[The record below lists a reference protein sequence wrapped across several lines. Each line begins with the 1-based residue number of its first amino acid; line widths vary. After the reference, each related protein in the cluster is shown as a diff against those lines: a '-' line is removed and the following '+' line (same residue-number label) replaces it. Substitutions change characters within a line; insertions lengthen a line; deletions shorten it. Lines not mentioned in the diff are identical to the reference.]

1 MKRILTIAG
10 FVVLLCLI
18 FVAGF
23 VRLPYYAVGPGP
35 AREVEPLIDIAGHPR
50 YPSAG
55 KFIMTTVR
63 WYQVT
68 PFQALLAW
76 IDPNESIVKQEVLY
90 PPGVSVQQ
98 EQQRALSDMDQSKID
113 ATYVVLSKLA
123 SYPKEHGR
131 GALIEDSIAGCPAEG
146 KLYSGDTILAID
158 KKPVRSADD
167 ASRLL
172 KPIAA
177 GASTD
182 FTISAAGEKHDISVT
197 KGTCPGES
205 KPLFGIDLVDP
216 FPFKVSIASGD
227 IGGPSAG
234 LMYAL
239 GLYDTLTPGDLTQ
252 GRTIAGTGTID
263 QSGAVGPIG
272 GITDKVVAAERV
284 GASIF
289 LVPKDNWAELQG
301 VDTGDMR
308 LIKVSSFADALKAL
322 STPA

>member
-1 MKRILTIAG
+1 MKRILTITG

-35 AREVEPLIDIAGHPR
+35 AREVEPLINVSGHQR
-50 YPSAG
+50 YASSG

-90 PPGVSVQQ
+90 PPGVSVQV

-123 SYPKEHGR
+123 GYPKAHGR
-131 GALIEDSIAGCPAEG
+131 GALIESSVAGCPADG

-158 KKPVRSADD
+158 DKPVRSVQD

-172 KPIAA
+172 DAVPA
-177 GASTD
+177 GTPVD
-182 FTISAAGEKHDISVT
+182 FKISAAGQTHDISVT
-197 KGTCPGES
+197 KGTCPGTTR
-205 KPLFGIDLVDP
+205 PLIGIDLVDP
-216 FPFKVSIASGD
+216 FPFRVAISSGD

-234 LMYAL
+234 LMFAL

-263 QSGAVGPIG
+263 ETGAVGPIG

-284 GASIF
+284 GADIF
-289 LVPKDNWAELQG
+289 LVPKDNWNELKG
-301 VDTGDMR
+301 VDTGNMK
-308 LIKVSSFADALKAL
+308 LIEVSSFADALTAL
-322 STPA
+322 SAPA

>member
-1 MKRILTIAG
+1 MKRILTITG
-10 FVVLLCLI
+10 FVVLLCLV

-23 VRLPYYAVGPGP
+23 LRLPYYAVGPGP
-35 AREVEPLIDIAGHPR
+35 AREVGPLIDVSGHQR
-50 YPSAG
+50 YPSSG

-76 IDPNESIVKQEVLY
+76 IDPNESVVKQDVLY

-98 EQQRALSDMDQSKID
+98 EQQRSLSDMDQSKID

-123 SYPKEHGR
+123 NYPKVHGR

-158 KKPVRSADD
+158 QHHVRSADA

-172 KPIAA
+172 QPIAA

-182 FTISAAGEKHDISVT
+182 FQISAAGQTHDITVT
-197 KGTCPGES
+197 KGRCPGES
-205 KPLFGIDLVDP
+205 KPLFGINLVDP

-239 GLYDTLTPGDLTQ
+239 GLYDMLTPGDLTQ

-263 QSGAVGPIG
+263 ETGAVGPIG

-289 LVPKDNWAELQG
+289 LVPKDNWAELKG
-301 VDTGDMR
+301 VDTGTMK
-308 LIKVSSFADALKAL
+308 LIEVSSFADAVKAL
-322 STPA
+322 SAPA

>member
-1 MKRILTIAG
+1 MKRILTITG
-10 FVVLLCLI
+10 FVVLLCLV

-23 VRLPYYAVGPGP
+23 LRLPYYAVGPGP
-35 AREVEPLIDIAGHPR
+35 AREVEPLIDVTGHQR
-50 YPSAG
+50 YASAG

-76 IDPNESIVKQEVLY
+76 IDPNESLVKQDVLY
-90 PPGVSVQQ
+90 PPGTSVQV

-113 ATYVVLSKLA
+113 ATYVALAKLGG
-123 SYPKEHGR
+123 YPKRHGR
-131 GALIEDSIAGCPAEG
+131 GALIEESFAGCPSDG

-158 KKPVRSADD
+158 RTPVRSAEG

-172 KPIAA
+172 DAVPAD
-177 GASTD
+177 TPVD
-182 FTISAAGEKHDISVT
+182 FTVSAAGQTHDISVT
-197 KGTCPGES
+197 KGTCPGTDRS
-205 KPLFGIDLVDP
+205 LIGISLVDP
-216 FPFKVSIASGD
+216 FPFDVAIASGD

-234 LMYAL
+234 LMFAL

-263 QSGAVGPIG
+263 ETGAVGPIG

-284 GASIF
+284 GADIF
-289 LVPKDNWAELQG
+289 LVPKDNWNELKG
-301 VDTGDMR
+301 VDTGTMK
-308 LIKVSSFADALKAL
+308 LIEVSSFADALKAL

>member
-10 FVVLLCLI
+10 FVVLLCLV

-35 AREVEPLIDIAGHPR
+35 AREVEPLIDVSGHPR
-50 YPSAG
+50 YASAG

-76 IDPNESIVKQEVLY
+76 IDPNESLVKEEVLY
-90 PPGVSVQQ
+90 PAGVSVQV

-123 SYPKEHGR
+123 GYPKTHGR
-131 GALIEDSIAGCPAEG
+131 GALIEESVAGCPADG

-158 KKPVRSADD
+158 RKPVRSMDD

-172 KPIAA
+172 DAVGA
-177 GASTD
+177 GTPVD
-182 FTISAAGEKHDISVT
+182 FTISAAGQTHDISVT
-197 KGTCPGES
+197 KGKCPGTS
-205 KPLFGIDLVDP
+205 KPLIGIDLIDP
-216 FPFKVSIASGD
+216 FPFDVAISSGD

-234 LMYAL
+234 LMFAL

-263 QSGAVGPIG
+263 ETGAVGPIG

-284 GASIF
+284 GADIF
-289 LVPKDNWAELQG
+289 LVPKDNWNELKG
-301 VDTGDMR
+301 VDTGDMK
-308 LIKVSSFADALKAL
+308 LIEVSSFADALKAL